1 MNWKEDL
8 MWLSPSTHKR
18 VLMGILGDA
27 VRAKVAKKSSDFLK
41 TTQREEP
48 GFQSRLSTRQ
58 FRRLRPYALSPVNF
72 YRYGLGISW
81 GIVAADAFTESLD
94 VNKWCQSMGLNVTLL
109 TFCSFILEG
118 VFKRPATL
126 HEI

>member
-1 MNWKEDL
+1 

-27 VRAKVAKKSSDFLK
+27 VRAKVAKKSSELLK

-58 FRRLRPYALSPVNF
+58 FRRLRPYALSPVNC
-72 YRYGLGISW
+72 YRYGPGISR
-81 GIVAADAFTESLD
+81 GIVAADAVTESLD
-94 VNKWCQSMGLNVTLL
+94 VNK
-109 TFCSFILEG
+109 
-118 VFKRPATL
+118 
-126 HEI
+126 